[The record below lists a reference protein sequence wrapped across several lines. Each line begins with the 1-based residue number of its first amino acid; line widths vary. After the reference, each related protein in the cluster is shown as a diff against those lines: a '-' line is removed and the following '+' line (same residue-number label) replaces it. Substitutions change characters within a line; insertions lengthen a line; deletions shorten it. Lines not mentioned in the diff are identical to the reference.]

1 MGQRAAWVEGGGGVK
16 FPAFI
21 PTHAYCEIND
31 DDDNWVRIDL
41 DFDPIAKADID
52 SFDHKNIV
60 IFTQGFYNIGKS
72 MKSEAHICYN
82 CP

>member
-1 MGQRAAWVEGGGGVK
+1 MK

-60 IFTQGFYNIGKS
+60 IFTQDVWLETVNRIEQLESQVAEYEIAVRGMGS
-72 MKSEAHICYN
+72 
-82 CP
+82 